1 MKKREKFKRLINFLE
16 GFVILAAHTV
26 LFAFVWYGSYVKQLD
41 IPFFRRG
48 DWAVIGVYALILFL
62 LTHLYGG
69 FKIGYLRL
77 MDVLYSQILS
87 LICANVVAYIQ
98 VVLISREYLSS
109 VPILKMTIVQIAI
122 ILLWVFICKLIYA
135 ALYPPRQML
144 LVCYDRDPD
153 DMINKMSSRQD
164 KYEICDIADLNEE
177 SLESVCDMVTEYEA
191 VLIYDIPAY
200 ERNIIL
206 KRCFT
211 ESVRTYVTPKIS
223 DILLRGADNIH
234 LFDTPLYLS
243 RNQGLSAD
251 QLMFKR
257 LLDLV
262 VCIPV
267 SVVLMPLFLI
277 ISLMIKLYD
286 GGPVLYK
293 QPRLTINGKVF
304 NIYKFRS
311 MRMDSEKEGAQ
322 LAKKHDDRV
331 TPIGRVLRALHFDE
345 FPQLINIIKGDMSLV
360 GPRPERPEIAEQYKE
375 VIPEFDFRLKVK
387 AGLTGYAQVYG
398 KYNTTPYDKLKLD
411 LTYIENYTFWLDI
424 KLMFLTFKILFQKEN
439 TEGID
444 ANQTTAIREDKTKKT
459 GIKHPHDEA
468 EDAFYSVEEKK

>member
-1 MKKREKFKRLINFLE
+1 MKKREQFKRIINFFE
-16 GFVILAAHTV
+16 GFVILALHVT
-26 LFAFVWYGSYVKQLD
+26 LFGYVWYNDYIKMLE

-48 DWAVIGVYALILFL
+48 DWAVIGIYALILFL
-62 LTHLYGG
+62 LTNLYGG

-87 LICANVVAYIQ
+87 ILCTNVVAYFEI
-98 VVLISREYLSS
+98 VLINRHYLST
-109 VPILKMTIVQIAI
+109 VPLFEMTFEQI
-122 ILLWVFICKLIYA
+122 ILILVWVIICKVIYA

-144 LVCYDRDPD
+144 LVCLDRAPD
-153 DMINKMSSRQD
+153 DMIMKMSSRQD
-164 KYEICDIADLNEE
+164 KYEICDIADLNSE
-177 SLESVCDMVTEYEA
+177 SLDDVCEMVKNYEA

-223 DILLRGADNIH
+223 DILLRGSDNIH

-243 RNQGLSAD
+243 RNKGLSGD
-251 QLMFKR
+251 QIIFKR
-257 LLDLV
+257 IMDLV
-262 VCIPV
+262 ISIPV
-267 SVVLMPLFLI
+267 AVLLSPLFLVI
-277 ISLMIKLYD
+277 ACLIKIYD
-286 GGPVLYK
+286 RGPVLYK
-293 QPRLTINGKVF
+293 QERLTQDGKIF
-304 NIYKFRS
+304 YIYKFRS
-311 MRMDSEKEGAQ
+311 MRMDSEESGAQ
-322 LAKKHDDRV
+322 LAKKNDSRV
-331 TPIGRVLRALHFDE
+331 TPIGKVLRALHFDE

-360 GPRPERPEIAEQYKE
+360 GPRPERPEIAEQYKK

-411 LTYIENYTFWLDI
+411 LTYIENYSFLLDVR
-424 KLMFLTFKILFQKEN
+424 LLFLTFKILFQKDN

-444 ANQTTAIREDKTKKT
+444 ANQITAIKPNKE
-459 GIKHPHDEA
+459 
-468 EDAFYSVEEKK
+468 

>member
-424 KLMFLTFKILFQKEN
+424 KLMFLTFKILFQNEN

-444 ANQTTAIREDKTKKT
+444 ANQVTAIKKT
-459 GIKHPHDEA
+459 RE
-468 EDAFYSVEEKK
+468 

>member
-16 GFVILAAHTV
+16 GFVILAAHTM

-98 VVLISREYLSS
+98 VVLISREYLST

-177 SLESVCDMVTEYEA
+177 SLDSVCDMVTEYEA

-206 KRCFT
+206 KHCFT
-211 ESVRTYVTPKIS
+211 EGVRTYVTPKIS

-262 VCIPV
+262 VCVPV
-267 SVVLMPLFLI
+267 SVILMPLFLL
-277 ISLMIKLYD
+277 ISLLIKLYD

-311 MRMDSEKEGAQ
+311 MRMDSEKAGAQ
-322 LAKKHDDRV
+322 LAKKNDDRI
-331 TPIGRVLRALHFDE
+331 TPVGRVLRALHFDE

-360 GPRPERPEIAEQYKE
+360 GPRPERPEIAKQYKE
-375 VIPEFDFRLKVK
+375 IIPEFDFRLKVK

-398 KYNTTPYDKLKLD
+398 KYNTTPYDKV
-411 LTYIENYTFWLDI
+411 
-424 KLMFLTFKILFQKEN
+424 KE
-439 TEGID
+439 
-444 ANQTTAIREDKTKKT
+444 
-459 GIKHPHDEA
+459 
-468 EDAFYSVEEKK
+468 

>member
-1 MKKREKFKRLINFLE
+1 MKKREQFKRLINFLE

-26 LFAFVWYGSYVKQLD
+26 IFAFVWYGSYVEQLE
-41 IPFFRRG
+41 IPFWRRG

-87 LICANVVAYIQ
+87 LLCANVVAYVQ
-98 VVLISREYLSS
+98 VVLISRKYLSS
-109 VPILKMTIVQIAI
+109 APIFKMTIVQIAI

-144 LVCYDRDPD
+144 LVCYDRNPD
-153 DMINKMSSRQD
+153 DMIEKMSSRQD

-177 SLESVCDMVTEYEA
+177 SLDSVCDMVKEYEA

-206 KRCFT
+206 KCCFT

-223 DILLRGADNIH
+223 DILLRGSDNIH

-262 VCIPV
+262 ICIPV
-267 SVVLMPLFLI
+267 SVLLMPLFLI
-277 ISLMIKLYD
+277 IAFLIKVYD

-293 QPRLTINGKVF
+293 QPRLTVNGKIF

-311 MRMDSEKEGAQ
+311 MCMDSE
-322 LAKKHDDRV
+322 
-331 TPIGRVLRALHFDE
+331 
-345 FPQLINIIKGDMSLV
+345 LINIIKGDMSLV
-360 GPRPERPEIAEQYKE
+360 GPRPERPEIAAQYKE
-375 VIPEFDFRLKVK
+375 IIPEFDFRLKVK

-411 LTYIENYTFWLDI
+411 LTYIENYSFWLDI

-444 ANQTTAIREDKTKKT
+444 ANQVTAVK
-459 GIKHPHDEA
+459 
-468 EDAFYSVEEKK
+468 EKKE

>member
-293 QPRLTINGKVF
+293 QSRLTINGKVF

-444 ANQTTAIREDKTKKT
+444 ANQVTAIKKT
-459 GIKHPHDEA
+459 RE
-468 EDAFYSVEEKK
+468 

>member
-98 VVLISREYLSS
+98 VVLISREYLST

-177 SLESVCDMVTEYEA
+177 SLDSVCDMVTEYEA

-206 KRCFT
+206 KHCFT
-211 ESVRTYVTPKIS
+211 EGVRTYVTPKIS

-262 VCIPV
+262 VCVPV
-267 SVVLMPLFLI
+267 SVILMPLFLL
-277 ISLMIKLYD
+277 ISLLIKLYD

-311 MRMDSEKEGAQ
+311 MRMDSEKAGAQ
-322 LAKKHDDRV
+322 LAKKNDDRI
-331 TPIGRVLRALHFDE
+331 TPVGRVLRALHFDE

-360 GPRPERPEIAEQYKE
+360 GPRPERPEIAKQYKE
-375 VIPEFDFRLKVK
+375 IIPEFDFRLKVK

-444 ANQTTAIREDKTKKT
+444 ANQVTAIK
-459 GIKHPHDEA
+459 
-468 EDAFYSVEEKK
+468 SEKE

>member
-1 MKKREKFKRLINFLE
+1 MKKREQFKRVISFFE
-16 GFVILAAHTV
+16 GFVLLAAHV
-26 LFAFVWYGSYVKQLD
+26 SLFAYVWYECYVAQLK

-48 DWAVIGVYALILFL
+48 DWAVIGMYGLILFL
-62 LTHLYGG
+62 LTNLYGG

-87 LICANVVAYIQ
+87 LVSANVVGYVQI
-98 VVLISREYLSS
+98 VLISRKYLSATPL
-109 VPILKMTIVQIAI
+109 VKMTFVQII
-122 ILLWVFICKLIYA
+122 FILLWVLICKVIYA

-144 LVCYDRDPD
+144 LVCYDREPD
-153 DMINKMSSRQD
+153 DMLLKMNSRHD

-177 SLESVCDMVTEYEA
+177 RLEDVCEMVKDYEA

-211 ESVRTYVTPKIS
+211 ECVRTYVTPKIS

-234 LFDTPLYLS
+234 IFDTPLYLS
-243 RNQGLSAD
+243 RNKGLSGD
-251 QLMFKR
+251 QIIFKR
-257 LLDLV
+257 LLDIV
-262 VCIPV
+262 ISIPIAI
-267 SVVLMPLFLI
+267 VLMPLFIFIALLI
-277 ISLMIKLYD
+277 KIYD

-293 QPRLTINGKVF
+293 QPRLTIDGKIF

-311 MRMDSEKEGAQ
+311 MKMDSEKYGAQ
-322 LAKKHDDRV
+322 LAKKNDDRV
-331 TPIGRVLRALHFDE
+331 TPIGRVLRMLHFDE
-345 FPQLINIIKGDMSLV
+345 FPQLINIIKGDMSVV
-360 GPRPERPEIAEQYKE
+360 GPRPERPEIAAQYQK

-411 LTYIENYTFWLDI
+411 LTYIENYSFWLDI
-424 KLMFLTFKILFQKEN
+424 KLIFLTFKILFQKDN

-444 ANQTTAIREDKTKKT
+444 ITQITALKK
-459 GIKHPHDEA
+459 
-468 EDAFYSVEEKK
+468 KKE

>member
-144 LVCYDRDPD
+144 LVCYDRNPD

-444 ANQTTAIREDKTKKT
+444 ANQVTAIKKT
-459 GIKHPHDEA
+459 GE
-468 EDAFYSVEEKK
+468 

>member
-87 LICANVVAYIQ
+87 LICANAVAYIQ

-293 QPRLTINGKVF
+293 QPRLTIDGKVF

-444 ANQTTAIREDKTKKT
+444 ANQVTAIKKT
-459 GIKHPHDEA
+459 RE
-468 EDAFYSVEEKK
+468 

>member
-1 MKKREKFKRLINFLE
+1 MKKREQFKRVISFFE
-16 GFVILAAHTV
+16 GFVILAAHMA
-26 LFAFVWYGSYVKQLD
+26 LFAYVWYGYYVGQLK

-48 DWAVIGVYALILFL
+48 DWAVIGMYGLILFL
-62 LTHLYGG
+62 LTNLYGG

-87 LICANVVAYIQ
+87 LISANVVAYVQ
-98 VVLISREYLSS
+98 VVLISRKYLSS
-109 VPILKMTIVQIAI
+109 IPIVKMTLVQIIA
-122 ILLWVFICKLIYA
+122 ILLWVLICKLIYA

-144 LVCYDRDPD
+144 VVCYDRDPD
-153 DMINKMSSRQD
+153 DMILKMSSRQD

-177 SLESVCDMVTEYEA
+177 ALEDVCEMVKDYEA

-211 ESVRTYVTPKIS
+211 ECVRTYVTPKIS

-243 RNQGLSAD
+243 RNKGLSGD
-251 QLMFKR
+251 QIIFKR
-257 LLDLV
+257 LLDLIIS
-262 VCIPV
+262 IPL
-267 SVVLMPLFLI
+267 SIILMPLFIVIALLI
-277 ISLMIKLYD
+277 KIYD

-293 QPRLTINGKVF
+293 QPRLTVDGKVF

-311 MRMDSEKEGAQ
+311 MRMDSEKYGAQ
-322 LAKKHDDRV
+322 LAKKNDDRI
-331 TPIGRVLRALHFDE
+331 TPVGKVLRMLHFDE
-345 FPQLINIIKGDMSLV
+345 FPQLINIIKGDMSVV
-360 GPRPERPEIAEQYKE
+360 GPRPERPEIAAQYQE
-375 VIPEFDFRLKVK
+375 IIPEFDFRLKVK

-411 LTYIENYTFWLDI
+411 LTYIENYSFWLDI
-424 KLMFLTFKILFQKEN
+424 KLIFLTFKILFQKDN

-444 ANQTTAIREDKTKKT
+444 ASQITAIKRKK
-459 GIKHPHDEA
+459 E
-468 EDAFYSVEEKK
+468 

>member
-1 MKKREKFKRLINFLE
+1 MKKRERFKRVINFFE
-16 GFVILAAHTV
+16 GFVILAAHMAV
-26 LFAFVWYGSYVKQLD
+26 FAFVWYGSYVGQLED
-41 IPFFRRG
+41 PFFRRG
-48 DWAVIGVYALILFL
+48 DWAVIGIYGLILFL
-62 LTHLYGG
+62 LTNLYGG

-87 LICANVVAYIQ
+87 LLCANVVAYIQ
-98 VVLISREYLSS
+98 IVLISRHYLSTI
-109 VPILKMTIVQIAI
+109 PLLKMTVCQIAI

-153 DMINKMSSRQD
+153 DMIMKMSARQD

-177 SLESVCDMVTEYEA
+177 PLDGVCDMVANYEA

-211 ESVRTYVTPKIS
+211 ESVRTYITPKIS
-223 DILLRGADNIH
+223 DILLKGSENIH

-243 RNQGLSAD
+243 RNKGLSGD
-251 QLMFKR
+251 QIIFKR
-257 LLDLV
+257 LLDLAIS
-262 VCIPV
+262 IPV
-267 SVVLMPLFLI
+267 AVILLPLFLVI
-277 ISLMIKLYD
+277 ALLIKLYD

-293 QPRLTINGKVF
+293 QPRLTIDNKVF
-304 NIYKFRS
+304 DIYKFRS
-311 MRMDSEKEGAQ
+311 MRMDSEKNGAQ
-322 LAKKHDDRV
+322 LAKKNDDRV
-331 TPIGRVLRALHFDE
+331 TPVGRVLRALHFDE

-360 GPRPERPEIAEQYKE
+360 GPRPERPEIAAQYKE
-375 VIPEFDFRLKVK
+375 IIPEFDFRLKVK

-411 LTYIENYTFWLDI
+411 LTYIENYSFWLDI
-424 KLMFLTFKILFQKEN
+424 KLLFLTFKILFQKEN

-444 ANQTTAIREDKTKKT
+444 ANQITAVKGKRE
-459 GIKHPHDEA
+459 
-468 EDAFYSVEEKK
+468 

>member
-1 MKKREKFKRLINFLE
+1 MQQRVKKRDQFKRVITFFE
-16 GFVILAAHTV
+16 GIILLAIHIV
-26 LFAFVWYGSYVKQLD
+26 MFAFVWYTQYGVQLD
-41 IPFFRRG
+41 NPFSRRG
-48 DWAVIGVYALILFL
+48 DWAVIGVYGLVLFL

-69 FKIGYLRL
+69 FRIGYLRL

-87 LICANVVAYIQ
+87 LLCANVVAYIL
-98 VVLISREYLSS
+98 VVLASRKYLSFVPLVEMS
-109 VPILKMTIVQIAI
+109 VMQIIA
-122 ILLWVFICKLIYA
+122 ILLWVSICKMIYA
-135 ALYPPRQML
+135 VLYPPRQML
-144 LVCYDRDPD
+144 LICYDRSPD
-153 DMINKMSSRQD
+153 DMIMKMSSRRD
-164 KYEICDIADLNEE
+164 KYEICDFADLTVED
-177 SLESVCDMVTEYEA
+177 LESVCDMVQDYEA

-223 DILLRGADNIH
+223 DILLRGSDSIH

-243 RNQGLSAD
+243 RNKGLSGEEII
-251 QLMFKR
+251 FKR

-262 VCIPV
+262 LCIPV
-267 SVVLMPLFLI
+267 SVILLPMFLVI
-277 ISLMIKLYD
+277 ALLIKLYD

-293 QPRLTINGKVF
+293 QPRLTLDGKVF

-311 MRMDSEKEGAQ
+311 MKMDSEESGAQ
-322 LAKKHDDRV
+322 LAKKNDDRV
-331 TPIGRVLRALHFDE
+331 TPIGRVLRAIHFDE

-411 LTYIENYTFWLDI
+411 LTYIENYSFWLDI
-424 KLMFLTFKILFQKEN
+424 KLLLLTFKILFQKEN

-444 ANQTTAIREDKTKKT
+444 LNQVTAVKENKEQSKN
-459 GIKHPHDEA
+459 E
-468 EDAFYSVEEKK
+468 

>member
-16 GFVILAAHTV
+16 GVVILAAHTV

-109 VPILKMTIVQIAI
+109 VPILKMTVVQIAI

-177 SLESVCDMVTEYEA
+177 SLDSVCDMVTEYEA

-211 ESVRTYVTPKIS
+211 EGVRTYVTPKIS

-262 VCIPV
+262 VCVPV
-267 SVVLMPLFLI
+267 SIVLMPLFLV
-277 ISLMIKLYD
+277 ISLLIKLYD

-322 LAKKHDDRV
+322 LAKKNDDRI
-331 TPIGRVLRALHFDE
+331 TPVGRVLRALHFDE

-375 VIPEFDFRLKVK
+375 IIPEFDFRLKVK

-411 LTYIENYTFWLDI
+411 LTYIENYTFWLDV

-444 ANQTTAIREDKTKKT
+444 ANQVTAIK
-459 GIKHPHDEA
+459 
-468 EDAFYSVEEKK
+468 SEKE

>member
-1 MKKREKFKRLINFLE
+1 MKKREQFKRVISFFE
-16 GFVILAAHTV
+16 GFVILAAHMA
-26 LFAFVWYGSYVKQLD
+26 LFAYVWYGYYVGQLK

-48 DWAVIGVYALILFL
+48 DWAVIGMYGLILFL
-62 LTHLYGG
+62 LTNLYGG

-87 LICANVVAYIQ
+87 LISANVVAYVQ
-98 VVLISREYLSS
+98 VVLISRKYLSS
-109 VPILKMTIVQIAI
+109 IPIVKMTLVQIIA
-122 ILLWVFICKLIYA
+122 ILLWVLICKLIYA

-153 DMINKMSSRQD
+153 DMILKMSSRQD

-177 SLESVCDMVTEYEA
+177 ALEDVCEMVKDYEA

-211 ESVRTYVTPKIS
+211 ECVRTYVTPKIS

-243 RNQGLSAD
+243 RNKGLSGD
-251 QLMFKR
+251 QIIFKR
-257 LLDLV
+257 LLDLIIS
-262 VCIPV
+262 IPL
-267 SVVLMPLFLI
+267 SIILMPLFIVIALLI
-277 ISLMIKLYD
+277 KIYD

-293 QPRLTINGKVF
+293 QPRLTVDGKVF

-311 MRMDSEKEGAQ
+311 MRMDSEKYGAQ
-322 LAKKHDDRV
+322 LAKKNDDRI
-331 TPIGRVLRALHFDE
+331 TPVGKVLRMLHFDE
-345 FPQLINIIKGDMSLV
+345 FPQLINIIKGDMSVV
-360 GPRPERPEIAEQYKE
+360 GPRPERPEIAAQYQE
-375 VIPEFDFRLKVK
+375 IIPEFDFRLKVK

-411 LTYIENYTFWLDI
+411 LTYIENYSFWLDI
-424 KLMFLTFKILFQKEN
+424 KLIFLTFKILFQKDN

-444 ANQTTAIREDKTKKT
+444 ASQITAIKRKK
-459 GIKHPHDEA
+459 E
-468 EDAFYSVEEKK
+468 

>member
-1 MKKREKFKRLINFLE
+1 
-16 GFVILAAHTV
+16 
-26 LFAFVWYGSYVKQLD
+26 
-41 IPFFRRG
+41 
-48 DWAVIGVYALILFL
+48 
-62 LTHLYGG
+62 
-69 FKIGYLRL
+69 

-98 VVLISREYLSS
+98 VVLISREYLST

-177 SLESVCDMVTEYEA
+177 SLDSVCDMVTEYEA

-206 KRCFT
+206 KHCFT
-211 ESVRTYVTPKIS
+211 EGVRTYVTPKIS

-262 VCIPV
+262 VCVPV
-267 SVVLMPLFLI
+267 SVVLMPLFLL
-277 ISLMIKLYD
+277 ISLLIKLYD

-311 MRMDSEKEGAQ
+311 MRMDSEKAGAQ
-322 LAKKHDDRV
+322 LAKKNDDRI
-331 TPIGRVLRALHFDE
+331 TPVGRVLRALHFDE

-360 GPRPERPEIAEQYKE
+360 GPRPERPEIAKQYKE
-375 VIPEFDFRLKVK
+375 IIPEFDFRLKVK

-444 ANQTTAIREDKTKKT
+444 ANQVTAIK
-459 GIKHPHDEA
+459 
-468 EDAFYSVEEKK
+468 SEKE

>member
-1 MKKREKFKRLINFLE
+1 MQNKVRKRDKFKRVISFFE
-16 GFVILAAHTV
+16 GFILLAMHI
-26 LFAFVWYGSYVKQLD
+26 LIFAFVWYGYYVGQLEN
-41 IPFFRRG
+41 PFARRG
-48 DWAVIGVYALILFL
+48 HWAVIGIYGLILFL

-87 LICANVVAYIQ
+87 LICANVVAYVQI
-98 VVLISREYLSS
+98 VLVIRHYLSAMPL
-109 VPILKMTIVQIAI
+109 VKMTAVQIIAI
-122 ILLWVFICKLIYA
+122 LVWVFICKMIYA
-135 ALYPPRQML
+135 LLYPPRQML
-144 LVCYDRDPD
+144 LVCYDRSPD
-153 DMINKMSSRQD
+153 DMIMKMSSRRD
-164 KYEICDIADLNEE
+164 KYEICDLADLTVED
-177 SLESVCDMVTEYEA
+177 LDSVCDMVADYEA

-223 DILLRGADNIH
+223 DILLRGADSIH

-243 RNQGLSAD
+243 RNKGLSGE
-251 QLMFKR
+251 QIIFKR
-257 LLDLV
+257 LLDLIL
-262 VCIPV
+262 CIPV
-267 SVVLMPLFLI
+267 SILLLPMFLVI
-277 ISLMIKLYD
+277 ALLIKLYD

-293 QPRLTINGKVF
+293 QPRLTIDGKVF
-304 NIYKFRS
+304 DIYKFRS
-311 MRMDSEKEGAQ
+311 MRMDSEEKGAQ
-322 LAKKHDDRV
+322 LARKDDDRI
-331 TPIGRVLRALHFDE
+331 TPVGRVLRAIHFDE

-375 VIPEFDFRLKVK
+375 IIPEFDFRLKVK

-411 LTYIENYTFWLDI
+411 LTYIENYSFWLDI
-424 KLMFLTFKILFQKEN
+424 KLLLLTFKILFQKEN

-444 ANQTTAIREDKTKKT
+444 ANQVTAVKKN
-459 GIKHPHDEA
+459 KE
-468 EDAFYSVEEKK
+468 

>member
-1 MKKREKFKRLINFLE
+1 
-16 GFVILAAHTV
+16 
-26 LFAFVWYGSYVKQLD
+26 
-41 IPFFRRG
+41 
-48 DWAVIGVYALILFL
+48 
-62 LTHLYGG
+62 
-69 FKIGYLRL
+69 

-98 VVLISREYLSS
+98 VVLISREYLST

-177 SLESVCDMVTEYEA
+177 SLDSVCDMVTEYEA

-206 KRCFT
+206 KHCFT
-211 ESVRTYVTPKIS
+211 EGVRTYVTPKIS

-262 VCIPV
+262 VCVPV
-267 SVVLMPLFLI
+267 SVILMPLFLL
-277 ISLMIKLYD
+277 ISLLIKLYD

-311 MRMDSEKEGAQ
+311 MRMDSEKAGAQ
-322 LAKKHDDRV
+322 LAKKNDDRI
-331 TPIGRVLRALHFDE
+331 TPVGRVLRALHFDE

-360 GPRPERPEIAEQYKE
+360 GPRPERPEIAKQYKE
-375 VIPEFDFRLKVK
+375 IIPEFDFRLKVK

-444 ANQTTAIREDKTKKT
+444 ANQVTAIK
-459 GIKHPHDEA
+459 
-468 EDAFYSVEEKK
+468 SEKE

>member
-1 MKKREKFKRLINFLE
+1 MENREQYKRLIMFFASALILLVQV
-16 GFVILAAHTV
+16 VIFYYIWHRYYNYRSVIGALY
-26 LFAFVWYGSYVKQLD
+26 W
-41 IPFFRRG
+41 RRG
-48 DWAVIGVYALILFL
+48 NWALMGVYAFINF
-62 LTHLYGG
+62 
-69 FKIGYLRL
+69 FFSKIFGAYKVGYLKVS
-77 MDVLYSQILS
+77 DVIASQILAVLCCNGVTYMQLA
-87 LICANVVAYIQ
+87 LIGRWRFSAYLEPIMQMTLYDVVA
-98 VVLISREYLSS
+98 V
-109 VPILKMTIVQIAI
+109 IA
-122 ILLWVFICKLIYA
+122 WVIFMRWIYA
-135 ALYPPRQML
+135 KIYPPRQML

-444 ANQTTAIREDKTKKT
+444 ANQVTAIKKT
-459 GIKHPHDEA
+459 RE
-468 EDAFYSVEEKK
+468 

>member
-144 LVCYDRDPD
+144 LVCYDRNPD

-177 SLESVCDMVTEYEA
+177 SLKSVCDMVTEYEA

-444 ANQTTAIREDKTKKT
+444 ANQVTAIKKT
-459 GIKHPHDEA
+459 RE
-468 EDAFYSVEEKK
+468 

>member
-331 TPIGRVLRALHFDE
+331 TPIGRGLRALHFDE

-444 ANQTTAIREDKTKKT
+444 ANQVTAIKKT
-459 GIKHPHDEA
+459 RE
-468 EDAFYSVEEKK
+468 

>member
-444 ANQTTAIREDKTKKT
+444 ANQVTAIKKT
-459 GIKHPHDEA
+459 RE
-468 EDAFYSVEEKK
+468 

>member
-98 VVLISREYLSS
+98 VVLISREYLST

-177 SLESVCDMVTEYEA
+177 SLDSVCDMVTEYEA

-206 KRCFT
+206 KHCFT
-211 ESVRTYVTPKIS
+211 EGVRTYVTPKIS

-262 VCIPV
+262 VCVPV
-267 SVVLMPLFLI
+267 SVVLMPLFLL
-277 ISLMIKLYD
+277 ISLLIKLYD

-311 MRMDSEKEGAQ
+311 MRMDSEKAGAQ
-322 LAKKHDDRV
+322 LAKKNDDRI
-331 TPIGRVLRALHFDE
+331 TPVGRVLRALHFDE

-360 GPRPERPEIAEQYKE
+360 GPRPERPEIAKQYKE
-375 VIPEFDFRLKVK
+375 IIPEFDFRLKVK

-444 ANQTTAIREDKTKKT
+444 ANQVTAIK
-459 GIKHPHDEA
+459 
-468 EDAFYSVEEKK
+468 SEKE

>member
-1 MKKREKFKRLINFLE
+1 MKKREQFKRVISFFE
-16 GFVILAAHTV
+16 GFVILAIHV
-26 LFAFVWYGSYVKQLD
+26 IMFAYVWYSCYVEQLEN
-41 IPFFRRG
+41 PFSKRG
-48 DWAVIGVYALILFL
+48 HWAVIGIYGLILFL
-62 LTHLYGG
+62 LMNLYGG

-87 LICANVVAYIQ
+87 LLCANVVAYIQ
-98 VVLISREYLSS
+98 IVLVIRHYLSATPL
-109 VPILKMTIVQIAI
+109 VEMTVCQIAA
-122 ILLWVFICKLIYA
+122 ILLWVFICKVIYA

-153 DMINKMSSRQD
+153 DMIIKMSSRQD
-164 KYEICDIADLNEE
+164 KYEICDIADLNVEP
-177 SLESVCDMVTEYEA
+177 LDGVCDMVENYEA

-200 ERNIIL
+200 ERNVIL

-243 RNQGLSAD
+243 RNKGLSGD
-251 QLMFKR
+251 QIIFKR
-257 LLDLV
+257 LFDLAI
-262 VCIPV
+262 CIPV
-267 SVVLMPLFLI
+267 SIILSPLFLI
-277 ISLMIKLYD
+277 IALLIKLYD

-293 QPRLTINGKVF
+293 QPRLTVDNKVF
-304 NIYKFRS
+304 DIYKFRS
-311 MRMDSEKEGAQ
+311 MRMDSEKNGAQ
-322 LAKKHDDRV
+322 LAKKNDDRI
-331 TPIGRVLRALHFDE
+331 TPVGRVLRALHFDE

-360 GPRPERPEIAEQYKE
+360 GPRPERPEIAAQYKE

-411 LTYIENYTFWLDI
+411 LTYIENYSFWLDV
-424 KLMFLTFKILFQKEN
+424 KLLFLTFKILFQKDN

-444 ANQTTAIREDKTKKT
+444 ANQITAIKKRRE
-459 GIKHPHDEA
+459 
-468 EDAFYSVEEKK
+468 

>member
-98 VVLISREYLSS
+98 VVLISREYLSTI
-109 VPILKMTIVQIAI
+109 PILKMTIVQIAI

-177 SLESVCDMVTEYEA
+177 SLDSVCDMVTEYEA

-206 KRCFT
+206 KHCFT
-211 ESVRTYVTPKIS
+211 EGVRTYVTPKIS

-262 VCIPV
+262 VCVPV
-267 SVVLMPLFLI
+267 SVVLMPLFLL
-277 ISLMIKLYD
+277 ISLLIKLYD

-311 MRMDSEKEGAQ
+311 MRMDSEKAGAQ
-322 LAKKHDDRV
+322 LAKKNDDRI
-331 TPIGRVLRALHFDE
+331 TPVGRVLRALHFDE

-360 GPRPERPEIAEQYKE
+360 GPRPERPEIAKQYKE
-375 VIPEFDFRLKVK
+375 IIPEFDFRLKVK

-444 ANQTTAIREDKTKKT
+444 ANQVTAIK
-459 GIKHPHDEA
+459 
-468 EDAFYSVEEKK
+468 SEKE

>member
-1 MKKREKFKRLINFLE
+1 MKKREQFKRVISFFE
-16 GFVILAAHTV
+16 GFVILAAHV
-26 LFAFVWYGSYVKQLD
+26 LLFAYVWYGYYVQQLK

-48 DWAVIGVYALILFL
+48 DWAVIGMYALILFL
-62 LTHLYGG
+62 LTNLFGG

-87 LICANVVAYIQ
+87 LLSTNVVAYVQ
-98 VVLISREYLSS
+98 VVLISRKYLSAT
-109 VPILKMTIVQIAI
+109 PLIKMTLVQLIF
-122 ILLWVFICKLIYA
+122 ILLWVLICKIIYA

-153 DMINKMSSRQD
+153 DIILKMSSRQD

-177 SLESVCDMVTEYEA
+177 PLDAVCEMVKDYEA

-211 ESVRTYVTPKIS
+211 ECVRTYVTPKIS

-234 LFDTPLYLS
+234 IFDTPLYLS
-243 RNQGLSAD
+243 RNKGLSGD
-251 QLMFKR
+251 QIIFKR
-257 LLDLV
+257 LLDILIS
-262 VCIPV
+262 IPLAV
-267 SVVLMPLFLI
+267 ILMPLFLI
-277 ISLMIKLYD
+277 IAFLIKVYD

-293 QPRLTINGKVF
+293 QPRLTIDGKIF

-311 MRMDSEKEGAQ
+311 MRMDSEKYGAQ
-322 LAKKHDDRV
+322 LAKKNDDRV
-331 TPIGRVLRALHFDE
+331 TPVGKVLRMLHFDE
-345 FPQLINIIKGDMSLV
+345 FPQLINIIKGDMSVV
-360 GPRPERPEIAEQYKE
+360 GPRPERPEIAKQYQE
-375 VIPEFDFRLKVK
+375 IIPEFDFRLKVK

-411 LTYIENYTFWLDI
+411 LTYIENYSFWLDI
-424 KLMFLTFKILFQKEN
+424 KLILLTFKILFQKDN

-444 ANQTTAIREDKTKKT
+444 ATQITAIKKKRE
-459 GIKHPHDEA
+459 
-468 EDAFYSVEEKK
+468 

>member
-1 MKKREKFKRLINFLE
+1 MKKREQFKRLINFLE
-16 GFVILAAHTV
+16 GFVILAAHTAM
-26 LFAFVWYGSYVKQLD
+26 FAFVWYGEYVKLLE
-41 IPFFRRG
+41 IPFWRRG

-62 LTHLYGG
+62 LMHLYGG

-87 LICANVVAYIQ
+87 LLCANVVAYIQ
-98 VVLISREYLSS
+98 VVLISRKYLSS
-109 VPILKMTIVQIAI
+109 VPLLKMTVVQIAV

-144 LVCYDRDPD
+144 LVCYDREPD
-153 DMINKMSSRQD
+153 DMIEKMSSRQD

-177 SLESVCDMVTEYEA
+177 TLDSVCEIVKDYEA

-262 VCIPV
+262 VCLPV
-267 SVVLMPLFLI
+267 SVLLMPLFLI
-277 ISLMIKLYD
+277 IALLIKVYD

-293 QPRLTINGKVF
+293 QPRLTVNGKVF

-311 MRMDSEKEGAQ
+311 MCMDSEKGGAQ
-322 LAKKHDDRV
+322 LAKKNDDRI
-331 TPIGRVLRALHFDE
+331 TPVGRVLRALHFDE

-360 GPRPERPEIAEQYKE
+360 GPRPERPEIAAQYKKI
-375 VIPEFDFRLKVK
+375 IPEFDFRLKVK

-411 LTYIENYTFWLDI
+411 LTYIENYSFWLDI

-444 ANQTTAIREDKTKKT
+444 ANQITAVK
-459 GIKHPHDEA
+459 
-468 EDAFYSVEEKK
+468 EKKE

>member
-1 MKKREKFKRLINFLE
+1 MMKKREKFKRLINFLE

-98 VVLISREYLSS
+98 VVLISREYLST

-177 SLESVCDMVTEYEA
+177 SLDSVCDMVTEYEA

-206 KRCFT
+206 KHCFT
-211 ESVRTYVTPKIS
+211 EGVRTYVTPKIS

-262 VCIPV
+262 VCVPV
-267 SVVLMPLFLI
+267 SVALMPLFLL
-277 ISLMIKLYD
+277 ISLLIKLYD

-311 MRMDSEKEGAQ
+311 MRMDSEKAGAQ
-322 LAKKHDDRV
+322 LAKKNDDRI
-331 TPIGRVLRALHFDE
+331 TPVGRVLRALHFDE

-360 GPRPERPEIAEQYKE
+360 GPRPERPEIAKQYKE
-375 VIPEFDFRLKVK
+375 IIPEFDFRLKVK

-444 ANQTTAIREDKTKKT
+444 ANQVTAIK
-459 GIKHPHDEA
+459 
-468 EDAFYSVEEKK
+468 SEKE